1 MRELNLRS
9 DFELFS
15 WNKTAKRQRSYQA
28 LVNRE
33 LTSHFDRSVWAEI
46 VSHLKSLQ
54 NEMGIPWDNTYGSG
68 LNEWWIF
75 TFADFTAKMFNAV
88 TLNIGKDINTNFR
101 WEYDEGYEGYLG
113 RKFVKGC
120 GVLKSQEGDTVYGS
134 YIIEIVKA
142 LNKYIRICKGEAD
155 FISANI
161 NASLFDTDF
170 DVTLSNPIA
179 AAMAK
184 VEQAVASFS
193 ATISEAELI
202 NFAAHGWNTAQ
213 INGTATLKYASNLFR
228 AKAISRT
235 FADAEITL
243 ELLYR
248 NMQAF
253 ILGSMTATPTL
264 KISNKKSLLQTTL
277 LGRSGGTVEMSF
289 PLIADFITDLI
300 SQTHEACTLD
310 NGSPISFG
318 IDHTDRVAFDSLLEL
333 GSKLTFDESS
343 VSTSHGIGELFMME
357 KSEVFAVL
365 GAVLRIMGSKMTNT
379 IARRMSSTQH
389 SRANIS
395 RRAMASLPAI
405 VGELEALDSELSII
419 PPTLRV
425 FIATY
430 LECTVAHTMWQS
442 SEMAK
447 GISTYF
453 DSVIGSAQ
461 TDTAD
466 MIARGIKGIEAETGN
481 VCSTYPELIALRLT
495 DLECSII
502 GKAEAGAQ
510 LSRYRDSSNLSIDEV
525 CESISDA
532 CLEPLHYDETPSVDE
547 QFQSIAQAVVSAI
560 EPFGAF
566 VNETIS
572 EVFNGI
578 ITLRNAEDTIECDV
592 RALSEDITAELA
604 NICLVNFTDAEASE
618 ATISAEMSFD
628 EASWNN
634 PEFMDDGLHIWQI
647 YDTQQAADT
656 LYLDKEDE

>member
-9 DFELFS
+9 DFELFN
-15 WNKTAKRQRSYQA
+15 WNKSAKRQRSYQA

-33 LTSHFDRSVWAEI
+33 LTSHFDRSVWSEI

-54 NEMGIPWDNTYGSG
+54 SEMGIPWDNTYGSG

-88 TLNIGKDINTNFR
+88 TLNIGKDINTIFK
-101 WEYDEGYEGYLG
+101 WEYDESYEGYLG

-134 YIIEIVKA
+134 YLIEIVKA

-155 FISANI
+155 FINANI
-161 NASLFDTDF
+161 NASLFDTHF

-184 VEQAVASFS
+184 VEQAVASIS

-213 INGTATLKYASNLFR
+213 INGTTTLKYASNLFR
-228 AKAISRT
+228 AKSISRT

-264 KISNKKSLLQTTL
+264 KISNKKSLLESTL

-289 PLIADFITDLI
+289 PLLTEFITDLI
-300 SQTHEACTLD
+300 NQTHEACTLD
-310 NGSPISFG
+310 NGSPITLG
-318 IDHTDRVAFDSLLEL
+318 IDHTDRAGFDSLLEL
-333 GSKLTFDESS
+333 GSKLTLDASS

-357 KSEVFAVL
+357 KSEIFVVL
-365 GAVLRIMGSKMTNT
+365 GAVLRIMGSRMTNT
-379 IARRMSSTQH
+379 IARRMNSTQNP
-389 SRANIS
+389 RANIS
-395 RRAMASLPAI
+395 KRSMVSLPAI
-405 VGELEALDSELSII
+405 VGELEALNSELSII

-430 LECTVAHTMWQS
+430 LECTVAHSMWQS

-447 GISTYF
+447 GKSTYF
-453 DSVIGSAQ
+453 DSVIGSTQ
-461 TDTAD
+461 TDAAD
-466 MIARGIKGIEAETGN
+466 MIARGIAGLEAEEEN
-481 VCSTYPELIALRLT
+481 VCRTYPELIALRLT
-495 DLECSII
+495 ELECSIAN
-502 GKAEAGAQ
+502 KAQTGAQ
-510 LSRYRDSSNLSIDEV
+510 LMRYRDASNISIDTLL
-525 CESISDA
+525 ESVSDA
-532 CLEPLHYDETPSVDE
+532 CLEPLHYDETPSVDA
-547 QFQSIAQAVVSAI
+547 QFAAIAEAVVSAI
-560 EPFGAF
+560 EPFGVF

-572 EVFNGI
+572 EVFGGI
-578 ITLRNAEDTIECDV
+578 ITLRDAEDTIECDV
-592 RALSEDITAELA
+592 RALSEDIAAELV
-604 NICLVNFTDAEASE
+604 NICLVDFANEETSE
-618 ATISAEMSFD
+618 ATISADMSFD
-628 EASWNN
+628 GASWNN
-634 PEFMDDGLHIWQI
+634 PEFREDGLHIWQI